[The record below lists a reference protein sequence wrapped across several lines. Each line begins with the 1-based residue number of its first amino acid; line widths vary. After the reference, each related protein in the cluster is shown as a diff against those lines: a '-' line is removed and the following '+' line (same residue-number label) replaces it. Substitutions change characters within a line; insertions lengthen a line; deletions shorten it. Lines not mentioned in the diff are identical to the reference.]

1 MANRSHCQSPV
12 RRSLLP
18 LAPLVALLASSLP
31 APVAAGGEERVDA
44 AGINAPGAVES
55 GLPLYLEVFRGDR
68 PTELIA
74 HLLMRDGKLFATPDE
89 LASLGLR
96 IDPDTARPAD
106 GFLSLDALPGL
117 EYRYDAAEQD
127 RKSTRLNSSHSTL
140 SRMPSSA

>member
-55 GLPLYLEVFRGDR
+55 GLPLYLEKWDAVKAGGHAEYETR
-68 PTELIA
+68 
-74 HLLMRDGKLFATPDE
+74 
-89 LASLGLR
+89 S
-96 IDPDTARPAD
+96 ARVEA
-106 GFLSLDALPGL
+106 
-117 EYRYDAAEQD
+117 Q
-127 RKSTRLNSSHSTL
+127 ST
-140 SRMPSSA
+140 